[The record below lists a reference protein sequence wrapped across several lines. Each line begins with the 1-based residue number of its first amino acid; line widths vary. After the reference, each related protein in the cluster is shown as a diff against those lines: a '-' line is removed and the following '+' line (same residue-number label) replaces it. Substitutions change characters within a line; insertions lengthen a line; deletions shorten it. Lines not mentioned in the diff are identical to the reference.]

1 MIFIKL
7 YRGNVC
13 RGGKREGLFSRATR
27 RALNPTFDVTEL
39 PGIQR
44 VEITV
49 NGFRVF
55 ARICIP
61 IYSTENISFFFCLRF
76 YHIDTEISF
85 FDDAKITVSRK
96 TNDRNSFEID
106 RYLFPFLDSLR
117 TIFFIAQRLSRS
129 KHNNLAVI
137 PIIIIS
143 FEKTRCNFRKRSN
156 SIDTYLNFFNQLIN
170 VGYIKHRIKRRNNF
184 FLNF

>member
-76 YHIDTEISF
+76 YRIDMEISF

-117 TIFFIAQRLSRS
+117 ATILLSRKDFLDQSRTTILLLFRLLLFHS
-129 KHNNLAVI
+129 KKLDAIFESEAIQSIFIWIFSTNSSTSDISNIVLNAVI
-137 PIIIIS
+137 
-143 FEKTRCNFRKRSN
+143 T
-156 SIDTYLNFFNQLIN
+156 FF
-170 VGYIKHRIKRRNNF
+170 
-184 FLNF
+184 